1 MAYRKPEPAGGAAE
15 RAAAGLRAWMEA
27 GRLVPGQR
35 LVAAELA
42 LELGVALPA
51 LREALERLAGE
62 GLVELMPHRGARI
75 ARLDPADLE
84 EVYEL
89 REVIE
94 GLAARRAAAHGATP
108 ALAAALVEGDA
119 AAARGALHAFIAA
132 NHAFHAAIAQ
142 AAGRP
147 RLEALRVRL
156 SLPLARLGV
165 ARLEDAASMAASAAD
180 HHAIAAAIQRHD
192 GAAAEAAMR
201 AHIRRAAGLM
211 GVTPG

>member
-15 RAAAGLRAWMEA
+15 RAAAAIRAWLEA

-42 LELGVALPA
+42 LALGVALPA

-62 GLVELMPHRGARI
+62 GLVELTPHRGASI
-75 ARLDPADLE
+75 ARLDAADLAE
-84 EVYEL
+84 TFEL

-94 GLAARRAAAHGATP
+94 GLAARLAASRGDTP
-108 ALAAALVEGDA
+108 ALAAALAQSDA
-119 AAARGALHAFIAA
+119 AAAQGALSRFIAA
-132 NHAFHAAIAQ
+132 NHAFHAAIAE

-147 RLEALRVRL
+147 RLEALRARL

-165 ARLEDAASMAASAAD
+165 ARLEDPASMAASAAD
-180 HHAIAAAIQRHD
+180 HRAVAAAIRTRD

-201 AHIRRAAGLM
+201 AHIRRAATLM
-211 GVTPG
+211 GVSPG